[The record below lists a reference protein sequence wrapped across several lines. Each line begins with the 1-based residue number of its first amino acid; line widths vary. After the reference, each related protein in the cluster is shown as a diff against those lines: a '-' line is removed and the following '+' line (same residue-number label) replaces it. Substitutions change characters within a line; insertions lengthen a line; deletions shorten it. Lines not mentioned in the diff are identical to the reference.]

1 MTKLETNKLKQIT
14 GGEITVWGCV
24 IVAAIIVFAAGVI
37 KGYTNPE
44 SCNSNG

>member
-1 MTKLETNKLKQIT
+1 MTKLDRKKLKQIT

-24 IVAAIIVFAAGVI
+24 LVAAIVIFASGII

-44 SCNSNG
+44 SCNND